1 MRPNAAFRHCIVALF
16 FVGMIVLAC
25 TNSNADDDLE
35 SLVAQYAKYGLP
47 QPPKQAKLVVLK
59 WSNSTANG
67 VPQYE
72 RAIAL
77 LEPKDPDGEQR
88 YWIGHRTSKLS
99 SHVSVTPTLPRERI
113 VAATD
118 PGGPDGLER
127 DFDRDPDLALA
138 IVCASRG
145 WNELAGELLIRSRR
159 APRNVFQRRA
169 IRPRDHGKALAL
181 LAWDYWCGQFCRQ
194 EGDRSAILTRLTE
207 LKTNV
212 PGLDTLANENI
223 VNDMRLT
230 LQPTK
235 SPVDSLEAT
244 IDSLIHLGVDR
255 PGAELIDLRSVGF
268 HPSYKK
274 IEAMGLDAVP
284 ILLKHTHDFRM
295 TRFVT
300 SNHRGPWIVR
310 IADVVHQLLSA
321 LAGEEL
327 SHDILVREGRGR
339 CVDRDHV
346 LFWWSETK
354 KVDAKEFLIQNA
366 ITAGDDGKPKANLA
380 ILKSLARSYPDDLV
394 DLFTKNFERLEYA
407 DPLLQAVGSAKLSEH
422 QKSQLFLKAASAK
435 RAETRASSIRQL
447 LAISHQQAVPL
458 LVAEL
463 DRIPRTPK
471 KAYWLSSA
479 GPVSQ
484 VLCHTDSDV
493 AWSALARNAK
503 RVDMGQRLQMMQAV
517 TRSGKKKQT
526 VAFFVEFLNDDETR
540 ELPGFRDAANAKD
553 IDAIRAD
560 LFSGPSAGFM
570 FSKLSVRDYAALQI
584 ARILDVPANTD
595 SSWTASEWK
604 SLRQKVR
611 EAIKVNGQ

>member
-1 MRPNAAFRHCIVALF
+1 MSSTTAFRRYLEALF

-25 TNSNADDDLE
+25 TNSYADDHLD
-35 SLVAQYAKYGLP
+35 SLVAQYATYDLP

-59 WSNSTANG
+59 WSNGTANG

-88 YWIGHRTSKLS
+88 YWIGQRTSKLS

-159 APRNVFQRRA
+159 APRSVFQRRA

-194 EGDRSAILTRLTE
+194 QGDRSAILTRLTE
-207 LKTNV
+207 LKANAPV
-212 PGLDTLANENI
+212 LDTPANENI
-223 VNDMRLT
+223 VSDMRLT
-230 LQPTK
+230 LQPSK
-235 SPVDSLEAT
+235 SPVGSLEAT

-255 PGAELIDLRSVGF
+255 DGSGDVGLRSIGF
-268 HPSYKK
+268 QPSYEK

-295 TRFVT
+295 TRCVA

-310 IADVVHQLLSA
+310 IADVVHQILSA

-327 SHDILVREGRGR
+327 AHDILVREGRGR
-339 CVDRDHV
+339 CVDRGHV

-354 KVDAKEFLIQNA
+354 K
-366 ITAGDDGKPKANLA
+366 
-380 ILKSLARSYPDDLV
+380 
-394 DLFTKNFERLEYA
+394 
-407 DPLLQAVGSAKLSEH
+407 
-422 QKSQLFLKAASAK
+422 
-435 RAETRASSIRQL
+435 
-447 LAISHQQAVPL
+447 
-458 LVAEL
+458 
-463 DRIPRTPK
+463 
-471 KAYWLSSA
+471 
-479 GPVSQ
+479 
-484 VLCHTDSDV
+484 
-493 AWSALARNAK
+493 
-503 RVDMGQRLQMMQAV
+503 
-517 TRSGKKKQT
+517 
-526 VAFFVEFLNDDETR
+526 
-540 ELPGFRDAANAKD
+540 
-553 IDAIRAD
+553 
-560 LFSGPSAGFM
+560 
-570 FSKLSVRDYAALQI
+570 
-584 ARILDVPANTD
+584 
-595 SSWTASEWK
+595 
-604 SLRQKVR
+604 
-611 EAIKVNGQ
+611 KVNGQ